1 MFDKRIDLLKRKVEM
16 YMDNAEYWKNRSN
29 TLEILLMN
37 TIKKYN
43 HLEDLYNQ
51 ALEDYD
57 EQLRINEEHRKLN
70 GELREENKQ
79 LREIVQEALGIANER
94 VNYYHHINN
103 KEVLE
108 DWEEIFDIL
117 LKQTEN

>member
-16 YMDNAEYWKNRSN
+16 YHDNAEYWENRSN

-43 HLEDLYNQ
+43 HLENLYNQ

-57 EQLRINEEHRKLN
+57 EQLRINGEHRKLN
-70 GELREENKQ
+70 GELR
-79 LREIVQEALGIANER
+79 
-94 VNYYHHINN
+94 
-103 KEVLE
+103 KE
-108 DWEEIFDIL
+108 
-117 LKQTEN
+117 LKK